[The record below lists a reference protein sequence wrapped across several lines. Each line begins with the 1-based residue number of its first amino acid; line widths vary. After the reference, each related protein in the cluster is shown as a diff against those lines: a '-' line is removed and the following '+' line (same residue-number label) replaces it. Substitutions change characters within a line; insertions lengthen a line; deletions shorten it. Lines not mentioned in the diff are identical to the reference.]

1 MSFPRYITRPLL
13 AALADTP
20 VVMVVGA
27 RQTGKSTLAQ
37 SLAVGQHPAAYL
49 TLDEATVLSSAQAD
63 PVGFLAAHP
72 GPVVIDEIQRVPA
85 LLPAIKAEVDRRR
98 RPGRYLLTGS
108 ANVLLLS
115 KVSESLAG
123 RMEVLTLWPLAQGE
137 IEERPGNFVD
147 EAFAAGPP
155 ARQSA
160 SAGGRRALVERALRG
175 GFPEAVQRDDRDRR
189 RVWFDA
195 YITTILQRDVRDLA
209 RIESLTVLPR
219 LLALIAA
226 RAPAPTNVA
235 DLGRGAGLAQTTL
248 RRYLSLLEMTFL
260 VRSVPAWARNL
271 TKRLVRAPRLVLTD
285 TGLLAHLAGW
295 SGPGLEQE
303 PTAAGPLIEN
313 FVLME
318 IIKVASWSRRR
329 PDVFHFRTHAG
340 QEVDVVLED
349 DQGRVVGVETKA
361 AASVSERDFR
371 GLEALRETAGKR
383 FHRGVVLYA
392 GRDILPFGRD
402 LWAMPIESLWPLGR
416 GEARS

>member
-1 MSFPRYITRPLL
+1 VSFPRYLARPLL

-20 VVMVVGA
+20 VVMLVGA
-27 RQTGKSTLAQ
+27 RQTGKSTLTQGIA
-37 SLAVGQHPAAYL
+37 AEQHPAAYV
-49 TLDEATVLSSAQAD
+49 TLDDASVLASAQAD
-63 PVGFLAAHP
+63 PAAFLAAYP

-108 ANVLLLS
+108 ANVLLLP

-123 RMEVLTLWPLAQGE
+123 RMEVLTLWPLSQGE

-147 EAFAAGPP
+147 EIFAAGPP
-155 ARQSA
+155 AARTT
-160 SAGGRRALVERALRG
+160 SAGGRRTAVDRALRG
-175 GFPEAVQRDDRDRR
+175 GFPEAVQRESADRR
-189 RVWFDA
+189 RAWFDA

-235 DLGRGAGLAQTTL
+235 DLGRAAGLAQTTV

-271 TKRLVRAPRLVLTD
+271 TKRLVRTPRLVLAD

-295 SGPGLEQE
+295 SADGLEQD

-329 PDVFHFRTHAG
+329 PGVFHFRTHAG
-340 QEVDVVLED
+340 HEVDVVLED
-349 DQGRVVGVETKA
+349 DAGRIVGVETKA

-371 GLEALRETAGKR
+371 GLEALREMAGKR
-383 FHRGVVLYA
+383 FHRGVVLHA
-392 GRDILPFGRD
+392 GRDTLPFGRD
-402 LWAMPIESLWPLGR
+402 LWAMPLESLWPAGKNGGR
-416 GEARS
+416 